1 MTTVALWPTRE
12 NKFLSA
18 SLFGKPVW
26 QRTLDALQATAPK
39 RVVWIGSGAPA
50 GLESLPASQLASIR
64 GLVLILPAG
73 LPCLSTRA
81 LKRLVKSAR
90 SARSRPHAL
99 FRSDSATPVVM
110 AAYSSALETLR
121 ARSVED
127 VARRLK
133 PDPVSPVSPVS
144 SDDDDDLLIVDSAH
158 AWSEAHRIV
167 RERKLTAL
175 LRRGVLI
182 PDPTSVSIAPE
193 VSVGAGTLLSPFV
206 LLDGDSRIGTV
217 CTVGSFS
224 HLVNVTV
231 GTGTTIL
238 DHCFIRDSRI
248 GKNASI
254 GPFSHLRPNS
264 DVGDTAR
271 VGNFVELKN
280 AKLGTG
286 AKASHL
292 SYVGDAEI
300 GNNANL
306 GAGTIT
312 CNYDGRVKNRTIVGD
327 GAFIGSDVQLV
338 APVRIGKGAFVA
350 AGSCIV
356 DDVPAHA
363 LALARSTQIIKKNWA
378 KRRRNSD

>member
-18 SLFGKPVW
+18 NLFGKPVW
-26 QRTLDALQATAPK
+26 QRTLDALQATAPR
-39 RVVWIGSGAPA
+39 RVVWVGSGAPPE
-50 GLESLPASQLASIR
+50 LESLPASRLASIR
-64 GLVLILPAG
+64 GPVLLLPAG
-73 LPCLSTRA
+73 LPCLSARA
-81 LKRLVKSAR
+81 LKRLVKYAR
-90 SARSRPHAL
+90 TRPYAL
-99 FRSDSATPVVM
+99 FRSDGATPVVI
-110 AAYSSALETLR
+110 AADGSALKRLK
-121 ARSVED
+121 ARSAED

-133 PDPVSPVSPVS
+133 PDPVFT
-144 SDDDDDLLIVDSAH
+144 DDDDLLIVDSAH

-167 RERKLTAL
+167 RERKLAAL
-175 LRRGVLI
+175 VRRGVLI
-182 PDPTSVSIAPE
+182 PDPTSVAVAPE
-193 VSVGAGTLLSPFV
+193 VSVGAGTLLAPFV
-206 LLDGDSRIGTV
+206 LLDGDSRVGTV
-217 CTVGSFS
+217 CTIGSFS
-224 HLVNVTV
+224 HLVNATV

-248 GKNASI
+248 GKKASI
-254 GPFSHLRPNS
+254 GPFAHLRPDS
-264 DVGDTAR
+264 DVGDAAR

-280 AKLGTG
+280 AKLGAG

-300 GNNANL
+300 GSNANL

-312 CNYDGRVKNRTIVGD
+312 CNYDGRVKSRTIVGD

-356 DDVPAHA
+356 SDVPAHA
-363 LALARSTQIIKKNWA
+363 LALARSHQIIKKNWA
-378 KRRRNSD
+378 KQRRNSS

>member
-26 QRTLDALQATAPK
+26 QRTLDALQATAPT
-39 RVVWIGSGAPA
+39 RVVWVGSGAPA
-50 GLESLPASQLASIR
+50 ELESLPASRLASIR

-73 LPCLSTRA
+73 LPCLRARA
-81 LKRLVKSAR
+81 LKRLVK

-99 FRSDSATPVVM
+99 FRSDGATPVVM
-110 AAYSSALETLR
+110 AANGSALEKIK

-127 VARRLK
+127 LARRLK
-133 PDPVSPVSPVS
+133 PDRLAA
-144 SDDDDDLLIVDSAH
+144 DDDDLLIVDSAH
-158 AWSEAHRIV
+158 AWSEAYRIV

-206 LLDGDSRIGTV
+206 LLDGDSRIATL

-238 DHCFIRDSRI
+238 DHCFLRDSRI

-264 DVGDTAR
+264 DVGDAAR

-356 DDVPAHA
+356 NDVPAHA

-378 KRRRNSD
+378 KRRKNSD

>member
-1 MTTVALWPTRE
+1 MTTVALWPSRE
-12 NKFLSA
+12 SKFLSA
-18 SLFGKPVW
+18 NLFGKPVW
-26 QRTLDALQATAPK
+26 RRTLDALEATAPR
-39 RVVWIGSGAPA
+39 RVVWVGSGAPPE
-50 GLESLPASQLASIR
+50 LESLPVSRLASIR
-64 GLVLILPAG
+64 GLVLFVPAE
-73 LPCLSTRA
+73 LPCLSVRA
-81 LKRLVKSAR
+81 LKRLVSSAR
-90 SARSRPHAL
+90 HRPHAL
-99 FRSDSATPVVM
+99 HRNDGGTPVVI
-110 AAYSSALETLR
+110 AADGRAFKSLK
-121 ARSVED
+121 ARSAED
-127 VARRLK
+127 VAQRLK
-133 PDPVSPVSPVS
+133 PDPVFT
-144 SDDDDDLLIVDSAH
+144 DDEDLLIVDSAH
-158 AWSEAHRIV
+158 AWSEAHRIL

-193 VSVGAGTLLSPFV
+193 VSVGAGTLLSSFV

-217 CTVGSFS
+217 CTIGSFS

-248 GKNASI
+248 GKKASI
-254 GPFSHLRPNS
+254 GPFAHLRPDS
-264 DVGDTAR
+264 DVGDAAR

-280 AKLGTG
+280 AKLGAG

-300 GNNANL
+300 GRNANL

-338 APVRIGKGAFVA
+338 APVRVGKGAFVA

-356 DDVPAHA
+356 NDVPAHA
-363 LALARSTQIIKKNWA
+363 LALARSNQIIKKNWA
-378 KRRRNSD
+378 RRRRNSS